1 MYNASA
7 EFQTMALN
15 ETRELVIKATLQTT
29 TDTYQLTAE
38 DFEQGKF
45 SVKDSCMSKGFE
57 LGTATAR
64 SCSLELNNR
73 DGKWDNVTLDGA
85 TLTPYCGYIL
95 STGTE
100 FVPMGVFIIDEPGRP
115 YSSLQLKATDRMIL
129 LDEPLQDVDIGWPA
143 THRTLIS
150 AIAQHCNVPL
160 AGSVLDLLSMEYI
173 IPEPADLDKL
183 TCRDAVGELALMA
196 CGFARFSRTG
206 YLEIIQIKK
215 PSYNAYKEA
224 HVMPVGSR
232 KNFKQLTDPIEI
244 TGVKY
249 ENTIWGSNEYAIE
262 IKPLSLIDENNLEN
276 IVGYVANLVVGFQ
289 YVAYTADYYGNPA
302 LDSGDIVLHQTKDG
316 REILSLITQHNY
328 VHGGTCKMVAEGTSS
343 AAVNYKSANE
353 RRMTL
358 IASQATEPLQHN
370 LNSYQQSTAILND
383 LVGRM
388 LGVYRT
394 EETLE
399 DGSVKYWF
407 HDQQSLEE
415 SQIIWG
421 FNGVALTYSS
431 DGGNTWSGID
441 AESDTVIAKVV
452 SALQIRASQLIID
465 QGSDLANQLDEKAN
479 KTVIDELG
487 ITITENTTID
497 GEPLT
502 YHMEQVLDGLASM
515 ESQITAL
522 EYGGGN
528 MVRNPQLGDG
538 SNPASDWWSYGNTYQ
553 EVEAKKI
560 TWGAVKAA
568 NKTWQ
573 DAKDGG
579 I

>member
-115 YSSLQLKATDRMIL
+115 YSSLQIKATDRMIL
-129 LDEPLQDVDIGWPA
+129 LDEPLQDVDVGYPA
-143 THRTLIS
+143 THRSLIS
-150 AIAQHCNVPL
+150 AISQHCNVPL
-160 AGSVLDLLSMEYI
+160 AGSVLELPSMEYI
-173 IPEPADLDKL
+173 IPKPEDLDKL

-196 CGFARFSRTG
+196 GGVARMSRTG
-206 YLEIIQIKK
+206 YLEFIKVEK
-215 PSYNAYKEA
+215 PTHEGA
-224 HVMPVGSR
+224 HIMPVGSR
-232 KNFKQLTDPIEI
+232 KNFKQTSDPISI
-244 TGVKY
+244 TGMIY
-249 ENTIWGSNEYAIE
+249 ENLYWGEKDYPLE
-262 IKPLSLIDENNLEN
+262 IKKLSLIDENNIDEILSN
-276 IVGYVANLVVGFQ
+276 VFVVIANYTYTAF
-289 YVAYTADYYGNPA
+289 TADYYGNPA
-302 LDSGDIVLHQTKDG
+302 IDSGDTVLHQTKDG
-316 REILSLITQHNY
+316 KTILSIITKHNY

-538 SNPASDWWSYGNTYQ
+538 LNPASDWWADGNTYQ

-573 DAKDGG
+573 NAKDGE

>member
-115 YSSLQLKATDRMIL
+115 YSSLQIKATDRMIL
-129 LDEPLQDVDIGWPA
+129 LDEPLQDVDVGYPA
-143 THRTLIS
+143 THRSLIS
-150 AIAQHCNVPL
+150 AISQHCNVPL
-160 AGSVLDLLSMEYI
+160 AGSVLELPSMEYI
-173 IPEPADLDKL
+173 IPKPEDLDKL

-196 CGFARFSRTG
+196 GGVARMSRTG
-206 YLEIIQIKK
+206 YLEFIKVEK
-215 PSYNAYKEA
+215 PTHEGA
-224 HVMPVGSR
+224 HIMPVGSR
-232 KNFKQLTDPIEI
+232 MNFKQTSDPITI
-244 TGVKY
+244 TGMIY
-249 ENTIWGSNEYAIE
+249 ENLYWGEKDYPLE
-262 IKPLSLIDENNLEN
+262 IKKLSLIDENNIDEILSN
-276 IVGYVANLVVGFQ
+276 VFVVIDNYTYTAF
-289 YVAYTADYYGNPA
+289 TADYYGNPA
-302 LDSGDIVLHQTKDG
+302 IDSGDTVLHQTKDG
-316 REILSLITQHNY
+316 KMILSIITKHDY
-328 VHGGTCKMVAEGTSS
+328 VHGGTCKMTAEGSS
-343 AAVNYKSANE
+343 KSAVNYKSANE

-479 KTVIDELG
+479 KTAIDELG

-538 SNPASDWWSYGNTYQ
+538 LNPASDWWADGNTYQ

-573 DAKDGG
+573 NAKDGE

>member
-215 PSYNAYKEA
+215 PAHEEA

-232 KNFKQLTDPIEI
+232 KNFKQTSDPISI
-244 TGVKY
+244 TGMIY
-249 ENTIWGSNEYAIE
+249 ENLYWGEKDYPLE
-262 IKPLSLIDENNLEN
+262 IKKLSLIDENNIDEILSN
-276 IVGYVANLVVGFQ
+276 VFVVIDNYTYTAF
-289 YVAYTADYYGNPA
+289 TADYYGNPA
-302 LDSGDIVLHQTKDG
+302 IDSGDTVLHQTKDG
-316 REILSLITQHNY
+316 KTILSIITKHNY

-538 SNPASDWWSYGNTYQ
+538 LNPASDWWADGNTYQ